1 MITLLPITIVL
12 VFFLIVVS
20 VIVFIYS
27 VITKKNNMNGETKTK
42 TKALDVFVYLGIAI
56 SLVWSVTNL
65 LQIVF
70 TAIDRK
76 FIDIINTGVY
86 VDVYNSDVRFA
97 VASLVVMF
105 PIFLGLS
112 WYVAKDLKKFL
123 YKRDLMIRKT
133 MMYLTL
139 FITICTLIGTLVSVI
154 YTYLGGNLSTSFGL
168 KALAI
173 FVVALSL
180 FAYYFYSMRRDYT
193 QKSYIPMI
201 ISIIAT
207 VIVLCSLLWSIR
219 ITGTPSAMRALRI
232 DSIRLANISGLQ
244 QEILNRFQT
253 TDKIPVDLSELNN
266 AFQGYV
272 VPIDPVIKGAYGY
285 KVIQQPVIKM
295 NYVSNKKELVTP
307 AIFELCGTF
316 DITRSKQQEKMVI
329 PAGIVTQVGTSGQ
342 DVAYPAINSY
352 YDGDQSPFWNHGIGE
367 TCFRRVI
374 SAEMYYS
381 K

>member
-1 MITLLPITIVL
+1 MTTLLPVTVVL

-20 VIVFIYS
+20 VLVFIYS
-27 VITKKNNMNGETKTK
+27 VITKKNNMNGETK

-76 FIDIINTGVY
+76 FIDIVNTGAY

-97 VASLVVMF
+97 IASLVVMF

-112 WYVAKDLKKFL
+112 WYVAKDIKKFL
-123 YKRDLMIRKT
+123 YKRDLMIRKAV
-133 MMYLTL
+133 MYLTL

-193 QKSYIPMI
+193 QKSYIPMT

-207 VIVLCSLLWSIR
+207 VIVLCSLFWSIR
-219 ITGTPSAMRALRI
+219 IIGTPSAMRALRI

-253 TDKIPVDLSELNN
+253 TDKIPTDLSELNN

-272 VPIDPVIKGAYGY
+272 VPVDPVTKGAYGY
-285 KVIQQPVIKM
+285 KVIQQPVIRM
-295 NYVSNKKELVTP
+295 NYVSNKKELATP

-316 DITRSKQQEKMVI
+316 DIVRNSKQQGQTVT
-329 PAGIVTQVGTSGQ
+329 PNGIVTQMGTSGS

>member
-1 MITLLPITIVL
+1 MTTLLPITIVL

-27 VITKKNNMNGETKTK
+27 VITKKNNMNGETK

-76 FIDIINTGVY
+76 FIDIVNTGAY

-97 VASLVVMF
+97 IASLVVMF

-112 WYVAKDLKKFL
+112 WYVAKDIKKFL
-123 YKRDLMIRKT
+123 YKRDLMIRKA

-180 FAYYFYSMRRDYT
+180 FAYYFYSMKRDYT
-193 QKSYIPMI
+193 QKSYIPMV
-201 ISIIAT
+201 ISIMAT
-207 VIVLCSLLWSIR
+207 AIVLCSLLWSIR

-253 TDKIPVDLSELNN
+253 TDKIPTDLSELNN

-272 VPIDPVIKGAYGY
+272 VPVDPVTKGVYGY
-285 KVIQQPVIKM
+285 KVIQQPVIRM

-316 DITRSKQQEKMVI
+316 DIVRTSKQQ
-329 PAGIVTQVGTSGQ
+329 GQTVTPNGTVAQMGTSGQ